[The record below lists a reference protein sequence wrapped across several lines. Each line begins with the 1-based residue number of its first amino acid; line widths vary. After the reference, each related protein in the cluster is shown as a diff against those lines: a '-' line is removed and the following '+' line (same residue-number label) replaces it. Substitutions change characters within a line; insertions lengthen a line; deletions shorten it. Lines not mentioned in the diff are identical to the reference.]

1 MPDTFEML
9 QELLEQDQFELL
21 TEEKEGQEELRVVY
35 LMNDAV
41 ESFLLFRNAVLTGN
55 YQKDYKG
62 SLKSSLSQEDGRYV
76 LVVWQ
81 GDQAATVFF
90 QDLDL
95 EVHLYDYGAIG
106 HFWMPG
112 YEYLRQIE
120 YKTAIVRDKLEYLGA
135 CYCTEEEQR
144 LSCLADFPPLN
155 YCCYPAVPFQYIVP
169 KQDPWVPTEAAIHVM
184 IELAEEAGDKSMVRL
199 LRLYGRFSFPVLA
212 KYLAR
217 KLHQNRHGKVVD
229 LISEKLREEA
239 AHYPVRSFGKEADE
253 KLQELLDKAEKMKE
267 KLARQGVTA
276 QILREEPFTTAKD
289 SLEVQVYLMVWE
301 KGRINRKTV
310 IRKLSLPS

>member
-21 TEEKEGQEELRVVY
+21 TEEKEGQEEFRLVY

-41 ESFLLFRNAVLTGN
+41 ESFLIFQDAVLTGT
-55 YQKDYKG
+55 YQKDYEG
-62 SLKSSLSQEDGRYV
+62 PLKSSLSQEEGRYV

-81 GDQAATVFF
+81 GDQAVTVFF

-106 HFWMPG
+106 HFWVAG

-120 YKTAIVRDKLEYLGA
+120 YKIAIIRDKLEYLGA
-135 CYCTEEEQR
+135 YFCTEEEER

-155 YCCYPAVPFQYIVP
+155 YCCYPAVPLQYIVP

-184 IELAEEAGDKSMVRL
+184 TELAEEAGDKSLVRL
-199 LRLYGRFSFPVLA
+199 LKLYGRFSFPVLA

-217 KLHQNRHGKVVD
+217 KLHQNRHSKVVD
-229 LISEKLREEA
+229 LISEKLRKEA
-239 AHYPVRSFGKEADE
+239 AHYPARSFGKEADE
-253 KLQELLDKAEKMKE
+253 KLQELLEKAEKMKE
-267 KLARQGVTA
+267 KLAQQGIKVE
-276 QILREEPFTTAKD
+276 ILREEPFTIAKD
-289 SLEVQVYLMVWE
+289 SLEVQVYLMVGE
-301 KGRINRKTV
+301 KGRINRKTE
-310 IRKLSLPS
+310 IRKISLPS